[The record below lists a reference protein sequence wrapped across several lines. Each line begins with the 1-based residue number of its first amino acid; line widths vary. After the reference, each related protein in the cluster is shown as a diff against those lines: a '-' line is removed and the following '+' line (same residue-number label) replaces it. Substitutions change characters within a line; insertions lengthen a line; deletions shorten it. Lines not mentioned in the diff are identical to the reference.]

1 MSADPACP
9 AAAFA
14 VAAPVARVAACGAAA
29 AARVAAALVAALLL
43 AGGGAAAQEAAQR
56 VEVSAQPLSDT
67 EQRRREPVAKAIYG
81 RDELDKHG
89 DASVSDVLKRLPGVS
104 LQGGSPRLRG
114 LGNGYTLIL
123 VNGDPAPPGFSLD
136 NLSPSQVER
145 IEVTKGPTAEHPA
158 VAGTINVVL
167 REAPR
172 QRQRELRLNLGYQA
186 LRPAVAANANWG
198 DRDGALSY
206 VLPLSVYQWH
216 GRVANASERL
226 SRDGT
231 GTVQQLQVAGLDE
244 WWGNGFNAG
253 PRLSWKLGEADALNL
268 PLFVQRHNFN
278 NQGRFDTTVAQGA
291 PPSSV
296 HDSYRSGG
304 YWQMARLAPQ
314 WLHRSADGG
323 RLEVKAL
330 LQASG
335 NRSYNHTIGL
345 DGGGALAIVR
355 DTSQHNLERQASSG
369 GKYTLPLGE
378 SHTLALGW
386 DIDRRWRHEQRSVV
400 ENGVQTLAGADAQ
413 PFEVSVQRSAVYL
426 QDEWEL
432 APRWSTYLGLRAEAV
447 ATRSVAV
454 NAAVAGAAGSDSAS
468 QRNHAS
474 VLAPVWHLN
483 HKLDA
488 AGKDLL
494 RASLSRSFKP
504 PELGQLVGRYN
515 LNTLYARDVANT
527 PIAADRA
534 GNPALKPELASG
546 LDLAFEHYL
555 ADGGIASIGLFHR
568 RISGLIRQQLVLQA
582 VPQADVARWVSRPV
596 NLAGARSTG
605 IELEIK
611 GRADVLLPAALQPSP
626 ALQLRAALSVYHSV
640 VDGLPGPDARLDSQQ
655 PWSASLGV
663 DHALGPQWAGVPLSV
678 GASLAL
684 TPAYSTQQ
692 TALQRQWQG
701 GVQTLDAH
709 ALWTIRRDLQLR
721 LSASNLSPRAARSL
735 TTVAEAADF
744 SARNTV
750 SRDSLRSV
758 NANLLMTF

>member
-1 MSADPACP
+1 MSTAG
-9 AAAFA
+9 AAFA
-14 VAAPVARVAACGAAA
+14 ATACVAGW
-29 AARVAAALVAALLL
+29 LL
-43 AGGGAAAQEAAQR
+43 AASGAAAQQATQQ
-56 VEVSAQPLSDT
+56 VEISAQPLSDT
-67 EQRRREPVAKAIYG
+67 ELRRRDPVAKSIYG
-81 RDELDKHG
+81 RDELDKYG
-89 DASVSDVLKRLPGVS
+89 DISVSDVLKRLPGVS
-104 LQGGSPRLRG
+104 LQGGNPRLRG
-114 LGNGYTLIL
+114 LGGGYTLIL

-145 IEVTKGPTAEHPA
+145 IEVIKGPTAEHPA

-186 LRPAVAANANWG
+186 VRPAASAHGNWG

-206 VLPLSVYQWH
+206 VLPLSVYQWA

-226 SRDGT
+226 SRDGS

-253 PRLSWKLGEADALNL
+253 PRLSWKLGEADTLNL
-268 PLFVQRHNFN
+268 PLFLQRHNYN

-291 PPSSV
+291 APVSV
-296 HDSYRSGG
+296 HDSFRSGG

-314 WLHRSADGG
+314 WLHKGADGD
-323 RLEVKAL
+323 RLEIKAL
-330 LQASG
+330 VQASSS
-335 NRSYNHTIGL
+335 RSYNHTIGL
-345 DGGGALAIVR
+345 DGHGVLAVLR

-369 GKYTLPLGE
+369 GKYTQPLGE

-386 DIDRRWRHEQRSVV
+386 DIDRRWRHELRSVV
-400 ENGVQTLAGADAQ
+400 ENDVQTLTGADAQ
-413 PFEVSVQRSAVYL
+413 PFEVSVLRSAVYL

-432 APRWSTYLGLRAEAV
+432 APRWSTYLGLRAETV
-447 ATRSVAV
+447 ATRSDALS
-454 NAAVAGAAGSDSAS
+454 AAAATVEGAG
-468 QRNHAS
+468 QRNRSS

-515 LNTLYARDVANT
+515 LNTLYASNLANT

-555 ADGGIASIGLFHR
+555 ADGGIVSIGLFHR
-568 RISGLIRQQLVLQA
+568 RISGLIRQQLSLEQVAQA
-582 VPQADVARWVSRPV
+582 QVARWVSRPV

-605 IELEIK
+605 IELELK
-611 GRADVLLPAALQPSP
+611 GRADLLLPARLQPSP

-640 VDGLPGPDARLDSQQ
+640 VDGVPGSDARLDSQQ
-655 PWSASLGV
+655 PWSLSLGF
-663 DHALGPQWAGVPLSV
+663 DQTLGPQWAGVPLSV
-678 GASLAL
+678 GAGLAL

-692 TALQRQWQG
+692 TELQRQWQG
-701 GVQTLDAH
+701 GVQTLDAY
-709 ALWTIRRDLQLR
+709 ALWTISRELQLR
-721 LSASNLSPRAARSL
+721 LSASNLRPRASRSL

-744 SARNTV
+744 SARNTA

-758 NANLLMTF
+758 NANLLMKF